1 MHEKVCMLSEFMV
14 CYFQTQLFF
23 YPWFTNF
30 YDTIDKYNFY
40 CKMEMFQ
47 WKFTSYSVNN
57 NGIYRNDNHIA
68 IIDVT
73 PRQIN
78 DVQCIISK
86 WFWPTSPPPL
96 PKKKIPPTHSRHIL
110 VITRGNR
117 YIYVYIWRYGF
128 YPMINNCALVVFI
141 LKFIAT
147 SRASG
152 IPKMIYTWSKWISKP
167 QAIFK
172 YEYPLIFLLQ
182 YRKLIFCVINNYIY

>member
-1 MHEKVCMLSEFMV
+1 MILANI
-14 CYFQTQLFF
+14 T
-23 YPWFTNF
+23 
-30 YDTIDKYNFY
+30 
-40 CKMEMFQ
+40 
-47 WKFTSYSVNN
+47 
-57 NGIYRNDNHIA
+57 
-68 IIDVT
+68 
-73 PRQIN
+73 
-78 DVQCIISK
+78 
-86 WFWPTSPPPL
+86 PPPSR
-96 PKKKIPPTHSRHIL
+96 KKKIPPTHSRHIL

-182 YRKLIFCVINNYIY
+182 YRKLIFCVINNYTVHVYINLLMKLCKYKKKYLNYSTDNVNCKSIYSVR

>member
-1 MHEKVCMLSEFMV
+1 M
-14 CYFQTQLFF
+14 
-23 YPWFTNF
+23 TNI
-30 YDTIDKYNFY
+30 T
-40 CKMEMFQ
+40 
-47 WKFTSYSVNN
+47 
-57 NGIYRNDNHIA
+57 
-68 IIDVT
+68 
-73 PRQIN
+73 
-78 DVQCIISK
+78 
-86 WFWPTSPPPL
+86 PPL

-182 YRKLIFCVINNYIY
+182 YRKLIFCVINNYTVYINLLMNRSSVNFKKNIETIALTMWIASLFTVLDKYKGFKFSNQQCN